1 MTDIAVLQ
9 AELEELKSRRATA
22 TGAHMASINSGSSV
36 EELNDLRA
44 VEELNQLIRLK
55 EEEIAAAQ
63 KAQ

>member
-1 MTDIAVLQ
+1 
-9 AELEELKSRRATA
+9 
-22 TGAHMASINSGSSV
+22 MASINSGSSV